1 MGATA
6 GGPRLLKSLRASG
19 LERPMCQH
27 AVQFYES
34 ESFLYEKVSRF
45 VNTSLAAGESAIVI
59 ASKAHRQ
66 AIEKRV
72 DLSSLGI
79 GSRAQFISLDAEE
92 TLSRFMVDGWPD
104 PQRFADVIGGALRR
118 ASADGALGVRAF
130 GEMVALLC
138 AAGKPEA
145 AVRLEGLWNNLARE
159 HDFSLLC
166 AYPMDVF
173 QGEDESRAF
182 HHICAAHS
190 HVCASEEYENRAADS
205 DHFHRA
211 TALLQQKAKALE
223 YEVARRNQTEIAL
236 SKLAAHQERIREDER
251 KRIARE
257 IHDELGSVLTGIKAY
272 VSVAIDRAK
281 AEGRAV
287 DPQLAD
293 ASDLADTAI
302 ETVRRVITDLRP
314 SVLDELG
321 IWVAL
326 EWYAGQIEK
335 QTGLSCSLTIDAR
348 VAAMTLVPET
358 SIVLFRIVQEAL
370 TNAIRHAGASRI
382 TVRVLLSDQSLIVE
396 VVDDGKGLEAAQ
408 VFNGVSWGI
417 AGMQERAR
425 HVGGEIKITGI
436 TGCGTA
442 VVFRLPLEQSN
453 DR

>member
-1 MGATA
+1 
-6 GGPRLLKSLRASG
+6 
-19 LERPMCQH
+19 MCQH

-59 ASKAHRQ
+59 ASKAHRE

-79 GSRAQFISLDAEE
+79 GAQAQFISLDAEE
-92 TLSRFMVDGWPD
+92 TLSRFMVNGWPD
-104 PQRFADVIGGALRR
+104 PKRFADVIGGAVRR
-118 ASADGALGVRAF
+118 ASADGAIDVRAF

-138 AAGKPEA
+138 AAGKAEA
-145 AVRLEGLWNNLARE
+145 AVRLEGLWNDLAQE

-205 DHFHRA
+205 DQFHRA

-223 YEVARRNQTEIAL
+223 YEVARRKQTEIAL

-442 VVFRLPLEQSN
+442 VVFRLPLEQSD

>member
-1 MGATA
+1 
-6 GGPRLLKSLRASG
+6 
-19 LERPMCQH
+19 MCKH

-45 VNTSLAAGESAIVI
+45 VNAALSAGESAIVI
-59 ASKAHRQ
+59 ASEAHRA
-66 AIEKRV
+66 AIASRV
-72 DLSSLGI
+72 NTASVGCATEV
-79 GSRAQFISLDAEE
+79 RFISLDAEK
-92 TLSRFMVDGWPD
+92 TLASFMVDGWPD
-104 PQRFADVIGGALRR
+104 AERFADVIGSVLRR
-118 ASADGALGVRAF
+118 ASRNGALRVRAF

-138 AAGKPEA
+138 AAGKAQA
-145 AVRLEGLWNNLARE
+145 AVRLEELWNDLARD

-166 AYPMDVF
+166 AYPMDLF
-173 QGEDESRAF
+173 QGEEESRAF
-182 HHICAAHS
+182 HRISAAHS
-190 HVCASEEYENRAADS
+190 HVCASEAYENVAADS
-205 DHFHRA
+205 DPFHRA

-223 YEVARRNQTEIAL
+223 YEVARRKQTEIAL

-272 VSVAIDRAK
+272 VSVAIDRATT
-281 AEGRAV
+281 EGRPV

-293 ASDLADTAI
+293 ASVLADTAI

-321 IWVAL
+321 IWIAL

-335 QTGLSCSLTIDAR
+335 QAGLSCLVTIDPP
-348 VAAMTLVPET
+348 VAAMTLPGET

-370 TNAIRHAGASRI
+370 TNAIRHAGASQI
-382 TVRVLLSDQSLIVE
+382 TVRVLLDEEALIVE
-396 VVDDGKGLEAAQ
+396 VADDGKGLEASD

-442 VVFRLPLEQSN
+442 VVLRLPLEHVN
-453 DR
+453 DE

>member
-1 MGATA
+1 
-6 GGPRLLKSLRASG
+6 
-19 LERPMCQH
+19 MCQH

-34 ESFLYEKVSRF
+34 ESFLYDKVSRF
-45 VNTSLAAGESAIVI
+45 VNTALAAGKSAIVI
-59 ASKAHRQ
+59 ASKARRE
-66 AIEKRV
+66 AIDKRV

-79 GSRAQFISLDAEE
+79 GSQAQFISLDAEE

-118 ASADGALGVRAF
+118 ASADGAVGVRAF

-138 AAGKPEA
+138 AAGKAEA
-145 AVRLEGLWNNLARE
+145 AVRLEGLWNDLARE

-190 HVCASEEYENRAADS
+190 HVCASEEYENRPTDS
-205 DHFHRA
+205 DQFHRA

-223 YEVARRNQTEIAL
+223 YEVARRKQTEIAL

-326 EWYAGQIEK
+326 EWYADQIEK

-442 VVFRLPLEQSN
+442 VAFRLPLEQSD

>member
-1 MGATA
+1 
-6 GGPRLLKSLRASG
+6 
-19 LERPMCQH
+19 MCQH

-34 ESFLYEKVSRF
+34 ESFLYDKVSRF
-45 VNTSLAAGESAIVI
+45 VNTALAAGKSAIVI
-59 ASKAHRQ
+59 ASKAHRE
-66 AIEKRV
+66 AIDKRV

-79 GSRAQFISLDAEE
+79 GSQAQFISLDAEE

-118 ASADGALGVRAF
+118 ASADGAVGVRAF

-138 AAGKPEA
+138 AAGKAEA
-145 AVRLEGLWNNLARE
+145 AVRLEGLWNDLARE

-190 HVCASEEYENRAADS
+190 HVCASEEYENRPTDS
-205 DHFHRA
+205 DQFHRA

-223 YEVARRNQTEIAL
+223 YEVARRKQTEIAL

-326 EWYAGQIEK
+326 EWYADQIEK

-442 VVFRLPLEQSN
+442 VAFRLPLELSD

>member
-1 MGATA
+1 
-6 GGPRLLKSLRASG
+6 
-19 LERPMCQH
+19 MCEH
-27 AVQFYES
+27 AVQFYET
-34 ESFLYEKVSRF
+34 ESFLYDKVSQF
-45 VNTSLAAGESAIVI
+45 VDTALAAGESVIVI
-59 ASKAHRQ
+59 ASQVHRN
-66 AIEKRV
+66 AIERRV
-72 DLSSLGI
+72 DLSSTGLG
-79 GSRAQFISLDAEE
+79 SQARFIALDAEE
-92 TLSRFMVDGWPD
+92 TLSRFMVDGSPD
-104 PQRFADVIGGALRR
+104 PQRFADVMGRVLHR
-118 ASADGALGVRAF
+118 ASADGAVGVRAY

-138 AAGKPEA
+138 AAGNADA
-145 AVRLEGLWNNLARE
+145 AVRLEGLWNDLAKK
-159 HDFSLLC
+159 HQFSLLC

-173 QGEDESRAF
+173 REEDESRSF
-182 HHICAAHS
+182 HRICEAHS
-190 HVCASEEYENRAADS
+190 HVCGSEEYENRAADS
-205 DHFHRA
+205 DQFHRA
-211 TALLQQKAKALE
+211 TALLQQKAKVLE
-223 YEVARRNQTEIAL
+223 YEVARRKQTEIAL

-281 AEGRAV
+281 SEGRAV

-326 EWYAGQIEK
+326 EWYADQTEK
-335 QTGLSCSLTIDAR
+335 QTGLSCSLTIDPP
-348 VAAMTLVPET
+348 VAAMTLTPAT

-382 TVRVLLSDQSLIVE
+382 TVRVLLCDQSLIVE
-396 VVDDGKGLEAAQ
+396 VADDGKGLEAAQ
-408 VFNGVSWGI
+408 IFNDGCWGI

-436 TGCGTA
+436 TGCGTS
-442 VVFRLPLEQSN
+442 VVFRLPLEQS
-453 DR
+453 DDQ

>member
-1 MGATA
+1 
-6 GGPRLLKSLRASG
+6 
-19 LERPMCQH
+19 MCQH
-27 AVQFYES
+27 AVQFYET
-34 ESFLYEKVSRF
+34 ESFLYDKVSHF
-45 VNTSLAAGESAIVI
+45 ADTALAAGESVIVI
-59 ASKAHRQ
+59 ASQVHRN
-66 AIEKRV
+66 AIERRV
-72 DLSSLGI
+72 DLSSIGI
-79 GSRAQFISLDAEE
+79 GSQAQFIFLDAEE

-104 PQRFADVIGGALRR
+104 PQRFADVVGGALRR
-118 ASADGALGVRAF
+118 ASADGVVGVRAY

-138 AAGKPEA
+138 SAGNADA
-145 AVRLEGLWNNLARE
+145 AVRLEGLWNDLAKK
-159 HDFSLLC
+159 HHFSLLC

-173 QGEDESRAF
+173 RGEDESRSF
-182 HHICAAHS
+182 HRICAAHS
-190 HVCASEEYENRAADS
+190 HVCGSEAYENGAADS
-205 DHFHRA
+205 DQFHRA
-211 TALLQQKAKALE
+211 TALLQQKAKVLE
-223 YEVARRNQTEIAL
+223 YEVARRKQTEIAL

-326 EWYAGQIEK
+326 EWYADQTEK
-335 QTGLSCSLTIDAR
+335 QTGLSCSLTIDPR
-348 VAAMTLVPET
+348 VAAMTLTPAT

-382 TVRVLLSDQSLIVE
+382 TVRVLLSEQSLIVE
-396 VVDDGKGLEAAQ
+396 VADDGKGLEAAQ
-408 VFNGVSWGI
+408 VFNGGSWGI

>member
-1 MGATA
+1 
-6 GGPRLLKSLRASG
+6 
-19 LERPMCQH
+19 MCEH

-45 VNTSLAAGESAIVI
+45 VNTALCAGESAIVI
-59 ASKAHRQ
+59 AANTHRE
-66 AIEKRV
+66 AIARRV
-72 DLSSLGI
+72 NAVFPSADSE
-79 GSRAQFISLDAEE
+79 SRFISVDADE
-92 TLSRFMVDGWPD
+92 TLAGFMVDGWPD
-104 PQRFADVIGGALRR
+104 ARRFADVIGTLLRR
-118 ASADGALGVRAF
+118 ASANGAVRVRAF

-138 AAGKPEA
+138 AAGKMEA
-145 AVRLEGLWNNLARE
+145 AVRLEELWNDLARD

-166 AYPMDVF
+166 AYPMEAF
-173 QGEDESRAF
+173 QGERESQAF
-182 HHICAAHS
+182 HRIFAAHS
-190 HVCASEEYENRAADS
+190 HVCASEEYVHGTADS
-205 DHFHRA
+205 DQFHRA

-223 YEVARRNQTEIAL
+223 YEVARRKETESAL

-257 IHDELGSVLTGIKAY
+257 IHDELGGVLTGIKAY

-335 QTGLSCSLTIDAR
+335 QTGLSCSLTIDAP
-348 VAAMTLVPET
+348 VAAMTVTPET

-370 TNAIRHAGASRI
+370 TNAIRHAGASKI
-382 TVRVLLSDQSLIVE
+382 TVRVLLDERALIVE
-396 VVDDGKGLEAAQ
+396 VADDGKGIEAAH

-425 HVGGEIKITGI
+425 HVGGQIKVTGI

-442 VVFRLPLEQSN
+442 VVFRLPLEKLHDQ
-453 DR
+453 

>member
-1 MGATA
+1 
-6 GGPRLLKSLRASG
+6 
-19 LERPMCQH
+19 MCQH
-27 AVQFYES
+27 AVQFYET
-34 ESFLYEKVSRF
+34 ESFLYDKVSHF
-45 VNTSLAAGESAIVI
+45 VDTALATGESVIVI
-59 ASKAHRQ
+59 ASQVHRKVFERQ
-66 AIEKRV
+66 V
-72 DLSSLGI
+72 DLSSIGI
-79 GSRAQFISLDAEE
+79 GSQAQFISLDAEE
-92 TLSRFMVDGWPD
+92 TLSRFMVDGRPD
-104 PQRFADVIGGALRR
+104 PQRFADVMGGVLRR
-118 ASADGALGVRAF
+118 ASADGVVGVRAY

-138 AAGKPEA
+138 SAGNADA
-145 AVRLEGLWNNLARE
+145 AVRLEGLWNDLAKK
-159 HDFSLLC
+159 HHFSLLC

-173 QGEDESRAF
+173 RGEDESRSF
-182 HHICAAHS
+182 HRICAAHS
-190 HVCASEEYENRAADS
+190 HVCGSEAYENEVADS
-205 DHFHRA
+205 DQFHRA
-211 TALLQQKAKALE
+211 TALLQQKAKVLE
-223 YEVARRNQTEIAL
+223 YEVARRKQTEIAL

-326 EWYAGQIEK
+326 EWYADQTEK
-335 QTGLSCSLTIDAR
+335 QTGLSCSLTIDPR
-348 VAAMTLVPET
+348 VAAMTLTPAT

-370 TNAIRHAGASRI
+370 TNSIRHAGASRI
-382 TVRVLLSDQSLIVE
+382 TVRVLLSEQSLIVE
-396 VVDDGKGLEAAQ
+396 VADDGKGLAAAQ
-408 VFNGVSWGI
+408 VFNGGSWGI

>member
-1 MGATA
+1 
-6 GGPRLLKSLRASG
+6 
-19 LERPMCQH
+19 MCQH

-34 ESFLYEKVSRF
+34 ESFLYDKVSRF
-45 VNTSLAAGESAIVI
+45 VNTALAAGKSAIVI
-59 ASKAHRQ
+59 ASKAHRE
-66 AIEKRV
+66 AIDKRV

-79 GSRAQFISLDAEE
+79 GSQAQFISLDAEE

-118 ASADGALGVRAF
+118 ASADGAVGVRAF

-138 AAGKPEA
+138 AAGKAEA
-145 AVRLEGLWNNLARE
+145 AVRLEGLWNDLARE

-190 HVCASEEYENRAADS
+190 HVCASEEYENRPTDS
-205 DHFHRA
+205 DQFHRA

-223 YEVARRNQTEIAL
+223 YEVARRKQTEIAL

-326 EWYAGQIEK
+326 EWYADQIEK

-442 VVFRLPLEQSN
+442 VAFRLPLEQSD